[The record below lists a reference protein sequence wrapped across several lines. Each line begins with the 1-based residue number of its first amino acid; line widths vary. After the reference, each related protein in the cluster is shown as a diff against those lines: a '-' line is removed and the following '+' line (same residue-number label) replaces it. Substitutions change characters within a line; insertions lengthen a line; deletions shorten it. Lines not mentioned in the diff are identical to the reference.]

1 MGGTIMTPE
10 DLDKLINDPKTWVVK
25 EFNNISNIY
34 LHLEEIEILITGLN
48 LLIGQEIAGRNVIDL
63 SSHHKQGQFKE
74 LLEKLY
80 ALDDRERS
88 RN

>member
-1 MGGTIMTPE
+1 MTPE

-34 LHLEEIEILITGLN
+34 LHLDEIEVLITGLK
-48 LLIGQEIAGRNVIDL
+48 LLIEQESTGKQNDSRN
-63 SSHHKQGQFKE
+63 E
-74 LLEKLY
+74 LLEKLS
-80 ALDDRERS
+80 ALEERERS

>member
-1 MGGTIMTPE
+1 MTPE

-34 LHLEEIEILITGLN
+34 LHLDEIEVLITGLK
-48 LLIGQEIAGRNVIDL
+48 LLIEQESTGKQHDSRN
-63 SSHHKQGQFKE
+63 E

>member
-1 MGGTIMTPE
+1 MTPE

-34 LHLEEIEILITGLN
+34 LHLDEIDVLITGLN
-48 LLIGQEIAGRNVIDL
+48 LLIEQESTGKQHDSRN
-63 SSHHKQGQFKE
+63 E
-74 LLEKLY
+74 LLEKLS
-80 ALDDRERS
+80 ALEERERS

>member
-1 MGGTIMTPE
+1 MTPE

-34 LHLEEIEILITGLN
+34 LHLDEIDVLITGLN
-48 LLIGQEIAGRNVIDL
+48 LLIKQESTGKQHDSRN
-63 SSHHKQGQFKE
+63 E
-74 LLEKLY
+74 LLEKLS
-80 ALDDRERS
+80 ALEERERS

>member
-1 MGGTIMTPE
+1 MTPE

-63 SSHHKQGQFKE
+63 SSYHKQGQFKE